1 MRLGLAIIALFSLLA
16 LKSLISVPFYTS
28 HDGFTH
34 TARIAA
40 YYQAVKSGQFPPR
53 WAANF
58 YDGRGSPIFVYS
70 YPLPYALGAAF
81 HFGGLSYQDSFRLLM
96 ALGFILAGVNSF
108 FWLRN
113 RFGDLAGLGGSIFY
127 LWVPYRFLNIYVRGA
142 LAENLAYGLVPLVF
156 LGIDQ
161 KRWRM
166 TVLTMAAVLLAHNEV
181 AALTLPIFLTWAWLQ
196 KRLKFFLTASLGA
209 FALAAFIYLPD
220 FFERDYIRFDQGI
233 SYYQNHFVSWWQF
246 LRSPWGYGFDFSG
259 TIGDSMSFQ
268 LGLAQLLVLVLLAG
282 AMVWRKKL
290 PSRETIFFL
299 GVLGVSVFLMT
310 DSVYNRRAWEVL
322 PVIKT
327 IVDFP
332 WRFLGITTISF
343 AFLTALFLSLVRHRI
358 VMTVFLLIAVATANR
373 NHLNINLPQ
382 EFANE
387 VFNSYQG
394 SATAVSDEYRPVW
407 DLTRQVPEQTFNP
420 SRISRYYF
428 PDTEVVAG
436 GRALTRGR
444 DWEVGQDG
452 LIYLTGLPLGQN
464 YSVNFKETPLRRAAN
479 VISIV
484 TAGVIFL
491 SLILWRRK
499 SIF

>member
-1 MRLGLAIIALFSLLA
+1 MRLGLVIIALFSLLA
-16 LKSLISVPFYTS
+16 LRSLIAVPFYTS
-28 HDGFTH
+28 HDGFAH

-40 YYQAVKSGQFPPR
+40 YYQAIKNGQFPPR

-81 HFGGLSYQDSFRLLM
+81 HFGGLSYQDSFRLVM
-96 ALGFILAGVNSF
+96 ALGFFLAGVTSF

-113 RFGDLAGLGGSIFY
+113 RFGNLTGLVGAVFY
-127 LWVPYRFLNIYVRGA
+127 LWVPYRFLNLYVRGA
-142 LAENLAYGLVPLVF
+142 MAENLAYGLVPLVF

-181 AALTLPIFLTWAWLQ
+181 AALTLPVFLAWAWLQ
-196 KRLKFFLTASLGA
+196 KKFRFFLTAVFGA

-259 TIGDSMSFQ
+259 VIGDSMSFQ
-268 LGLAQLLVLVLLAG
+268 LGLTQLLVLTLLIGVVVWRRKLLAKE
-282 AMVWRKKL
+282 AIL
-290 PSRETIFFL
+290 FL
-299 GVLGVSVFLMT
+299 AVLGLNIFLMAE
-310 DSVYNRRAWEVL
+310 SAYIRKVWEVL
-322 PVIKT
+322 PVMKT

-343 AFLTALFLSLVRHRI
+343 AFLAAFFLSLLRHKVLVAI
-358 VMTVFLLIAVATANR
+358 FLLTAVMIANR
-373 NHLNINLPQ
+373 NHLNVNLPQ
-382 EFANE
+382 EFSDE
-387 VFNSYQG
+387 VFDNYQG
-394 SATAVSDEYRPVW
+394 SATAVSDEYRPIW
-407 DLTRQVPEQTFNP
+407 DLTRQAPEQTFDP
-420 SRISRYYF
+420 LRISRYYF
-428 PDTEVVAG
+428 PETAVSVG
-436 GRALTRGR
+436 GKVLVRGQ
-444 DWEVGQDG
+444 DWKIGQDG
-452 LIYLTGLPLGQN
+452 LIYLTSPPSGQD
-464 YSVNFKETPLRRAAN
+464 YAVSFKETPLRKMAN
-479 VISIV
+479 ILSAV

-491 SLILWRRK
+491 SLVLWRRK
-499 SIF
+499 SII